1 MGSRFS
7 SNLGKMKTTILLLVF
22 VLVGVFAEND
32 DEVERQRFLIGVRKT
47 KVYSTAT
54 TSTLSVAYTCYS
66 KINTGTCSG
75 KRRRRRELVPINNPD
90 ESLDSS
96 VDLSPTV
103 IEGVGEPGVERLVVW
118 TSTTT
123 TLTFTSSTTLSG
135 TTLSV
140 NFSCTAS
147 GISLPPA
154 CG

>member
-1 MGSRFS
+1 MF
-7 SNLGKMKTTILLLVF
+7 LVL
-22 VLVGVFAEND
+22 VVVVGVFA
-32 DEVERQRFLIGVRKT
+32 DESPSQRFLIGVRKT

-103 IEGVGEPGVERLVVW
+103 VEGLGVAQEKLVVW

>member
-1 MGSRFS
+1 MGRRFS
-7 SNLGKMKTTILLLVF
+7 SNLDKMKTAILLLVF

-32 DEVERQRFLIGVRKT
+32 DGSERQRFLIGVRKT

-103 IEGVGEPGVERLVVW
+103 VEGLGVAQEKLVVW

>member
-1 MGSRFS
+1 MGRFS
-7 SNLGKMKTTILLLVF
+7 SDLDKMKTAILFLVF
-22 VLVGVFAEND
+22 VVVGVFAESED
-32 DEVERQRFLIGVRKT
+32 ASDRQRFLIGVRKT
-47 KVYSTAT
+47 KIYSTAT

-103 IEGVGEPGVERLVVW
+103 VEGLGVAQEKLVVW

>member
-1 MGSRFS
+1 
-7 SNLGKMKTTILLLVF
+7 MKAAILFLVL
-22 VLVGVFAEND
+22 VVVVGVFA
-32 DEVERQRFLIGVRKT
+32 DESPSQRFLIGVRKT

-103 IEGVGEPGVERLVVW
+103 VEGVGVAQEKLVVW

>member
-7 SNLGKMKTTILLLVF
+7 SDLDKMKTAILLLVF
-22 VLVGVFAEND
+22 VVVGVFADND
-32 DEVERQRFLIGVRKT
+32 DASERQRFLIGVRKT
-47 KVYSTAT
+47 KIYSTAT

-66 KINTGTCSG
+66 KLNTGTCSG

-103 IEGVGEPGVERLVVW
+103 VEGLGVAQERLVVW

>member
-7 SNLGKMKTTILLLVF
+7 SDQPKMKAAILLLA
-22 VLVGVFAEND
+22 LVVAGTFAQDSENKNSGK
-32 DEVERQRFLIGVRKT
+32 FLIGIRRTNVIT
-47 KVYSTAT
+47 TASTT
-54 TSTLSVAYTCYS
+54 TLSVAYTCYS

-103 IEGVGEPGVERLVVW
+103 VEGVGESGQEKLVVW

>member
-1 MGSRFS
+1 
-7 SNLGKMKTTILLLVF
+7 MKVAILILF
-22 VLVGVFAEND
+22 FVGVVFAQD
-32 DEVERQRFLIGVRKT
+32 DGTEDKGRFLLGVRKT

-66 KINTGTCSG
+66 KLNTGTCSG

-103 IEGVGEPGVERLVVW
+103 VEGVGEPGVERLVVW

-123 TLTFTSSTTLSG
+123 TLTFTSSTT
-135 TTLSV
+135 
-140 NFSCTAS
+140 
-147 GISLPPA
+147 ISA
-154 CG
+154 QWGSIVTFMKK

>member
-1 MGSRFS
+1 
-7 SNLGKMKTTILLLVF
+7 MKVAILILF
-22 VLVGVFAEND
+22 FVGVVFAQD
-32 DEVERQRFLIGVRKT
+32 DDASERQRFLIGVRKT

-66 KINTGTCSG
+66 KLNTGTCSG
-75 KRRRRRELVPINNPD
+75 KRRRRGELVPINNPD

-103 IEGVGEPGVERLVVW
+103 VEGVGEPGVERLVVW
-118 TSTTT
+118 TSPTP

-147 GISLPPA
+147 GFTTTCLWLNQFRDI
-154 CG
+154 

>member
-1 MGSRFS
+1 
-7 SNLGKMKTTILLLVF
+7 MKAAIFFLV
-22 VLVGVFAEND
+22 VVGLAGVFAQDD
-32 DEVERQRFLIGVRKT
+32 DEVRQRFLIGVRKT
-47 KVYSTAT
+47 KIYSTAT

-96 VDLSPTV
+96 VDLSPTAV
-103 IEGVGEPGVERLVVW
+103 EGVGEPGVERLVVW

-147 GISLPPA
+147 GVSLPP
-154 CG
+154 

>member
-1 MGSRFS
+1 
-7 SNLGKMKTTILLLVF
+7 MKVAILILF
-22 VLVGVFAEND
+22 FVGVVFAQD
-32 DEVERQRFLIGVRKT
+32 DGSEDKGRFLLGVRKT

-66 KINTGTCSG
+66 KLNTGTCSG

-103 IEGVGEPGVERLVVW
+103 VEGLGVAQEKLVVW

-123 TLTFTSSTTLSG
+123 TLTFTSSTTISG

>member
-1 MGSRFS
+1 MGRFICD
-7 SNLGKMKTTILLLVF
+7 LDKMKAAIIFLALV
-22 VLVGVFAEND
+22 VVGVFAEND
-32 DEVERQRFLIGVRKT
+32 ESPSQRFLIGVRKT

-66 KINTGTCSG
+66 KFNTGTCSG

-103 IEGVGEPGVERLVVW
+103 VEGLGVAQEKLVVW

-123 TLTFTSSTTLSG
+123 TLTFTSSTTISG

>member
-1 MGSRFS
+1 MGRFICD
-7 SNLGKMKTTILLLVF
+7 LDKMKAAIIFLALV
-22 VLVGVFAEND
+22 VVGVFAEND
-32 DEVERQRFLIGVRKT
+32 ESPSQRFLIGVRKT

-103 IEGVGEPGVERLVVW
+103 VEGVGEPGIERLVVW

-123 TLTFTSSTTLSG
+123 LTFTSSTTISG
-135 TTLSV
+135 TTL
-140 NFSCTAS
+140 
-147 GISLPPA
+147 
-154 CG
+154 